1 MPTICERMNEWRE
14 PRPIDFQWSLQVSC
28 QLPLSSPP
36 SGPEAPPRRGG
47 PPPQQTQTEIG
58 QKIGLTDPA
67 ALFRFPFLVASIKIG
82 VNEHETVFLYFQ
94 FRFRNVCFQSEM
106 IWHLTNVSVTLSML
120 FCWCCLLF
128 YLSEKRM
135 NGWREMT
142 GDSSNIG
149 CLEALAV
156 PSTNNSAQS
165 APKAL
170 IPAGLYTR
178 GCILWCIQR
187 RNTLHRI
194 LCISSSSS
202 RGMFYR
208 VGDKPW
214 LITEAHVT
222 LLALHLSQ
230 TEKAPFL
237 SICYLYFFFS

>member
-1 MPTICERMNEWRE
+1 MGGHHLN
-14 PRPIDFQWSLQVSC
+14 RPKLKLVRKLDSLIQQHC
-28 QLPLSSPP
+28 FGSP
-36 SGPEAPPRRGG
+36 
-47 PPPQQTQTEIG
+47 
-58 QKIGLTDPA
+58 
-67 ALFRFPFLVASIKIG
+67 FFVASIKIG
-82 VNEHETVFLYFQ
+82 VNELELVFISFLFSPVSFSFLTFSYHWFSTRNNTTCNNCVCVFAYF
-94 FRFRNVCFQSEM
+94 VLLVWS
-106 IWHLTNVSVTLSML
+106 
-120 FCWCCLLF
+120 CLLF

-165 APKAL
+165 ALKAL

-187 RNTLHRI
+187 GNTLHCI
-194 LCISSSSS
+194 LCILCIFSSSS

-230 TEKAPFL
+230 TE
-237 SICYLYFFFS
+237 

>member
-1 MPTICERMNEWRE
+1 MTFSYHWFSTRNNTTCNKCVCV
-14 PRPIDFQWSLQVSC
+14 FAYFVLLVWS
-28 QLPLSSPP
+28 
-36 SGPEAPPRRGG
+36 
-47 PPPQQTQTEIG
+47 
-58 QKIGLTDPA
+58 
-67 ALFRFPFLVASIKIG
+67 
-82 VNEHETVFLYFQ
+82 
-94 FRFRNVCFQSEM
+94 
-106 IWHLTNVSVTLSML
+106 
-120 FCWCCLLF
+120 CLLF

-187 RNTLHRI
+187 RNTPH
-194 LCISSSSS
+194 CIQCIFSSSS

-214 LITEAHVT
+214 LITEAHVS

-230 TEKAPFL
+230 TEKAPFI
-237 SICYLYFFFS
+237 SMFYLYFFFSVSFSSL

>member
-1 MPTICERMNEWRE
+1 MPTICKRMNEWRE

-28 QLPLSSPP
+28 QLPLSSRP

-94 FRFRNVCFQSEM
+94 FRFRNVGFHPET
-106 IWHLTNVSVTLSML
+106 IWHLTYVSVTLSML

-170 IPAGLYTR
+170 IL
-178 GCILWCIQR
+178 LDCIQEVVYSGVYKGA
-187 RNTLHRI
+187 I
-194 LCISSSSS
+194 YPS
-202 RGMFYR
+202 
-208 VGDKPW
+208 V
-214 LITEAHVT
+214 
-222 LLALHLSQ
+222 
-230 TEKAPFL
+230 
-237 SICYLYFFFS
+237 FSVY